1 MSEILLKN
9 VYTKGRRTDI
19 LVRGNIIA
27 KIADGIEAPGAEI
40 IDCSRM
46 AAIPGFI
53 NMHTHAAMTMTRS
66 AKEDMKLQPW
76 LQYIWKIEA
85 HFDEEILYWG
95 NKLACLEMIKTGT
108 TCFNDMYWGV
118 DIAAR
123 ACDEMGI
130 RGVHSYCMLDNG
142 NMEKAEKERRA
153 LLRAFEVSKSF
164 SPLNMFAVSVHAPY
178 TVCEDNMRFAAMFA
192 EQNNLL
198 LHIHMSETE
207 QEMIDAQRDW
217 GCSPVEYCERLGI
230 LSDRVIAAHSLWLS
244 PHDIE
249 LMGAYGVTAVHNIN
263 SNLKIASGYKF
274 PMEELMA
281 AGANVT
287 LGTDGCGSSNNLDM
301 LEALKTAAIVQ
312 KAWRRNPE
320 AIPLDTLLKI
330 GSENAAKALGL
341 NAGKIEEGKLA
352 DIALVDM
359 NNVWFTPNYNFEANL
374 VYSANSSCIDTL
386 ICDGRIVMRGRKV
399 EGEQEILDNANACA
413 ERLMSRIDS

>member
-9 VYTKGRRTDI
+9 VYTNGRRTDI

-27 KIADGIEAPGAEI
+27 KIADGIEAPGAEV

-207 QEMIDAQRDW
+207 QEILDAQRDW

-320 AIPLDTLLKI
+320 AIPLETLLKI

>member
-9 VYTKGRRTDI
+9 VYTNGRRTDI

-27 KIADGIEAPGAEI
+27 KIADGIEAPGAEV

-66 AKEDMKLQPW
+66 AKEDMKLHPW

-153 LLRAFEVSKSF
+153 LLRAFEKSQSF
-164 SPLNMFAVSVHAPY
+164 SSLNMFAVSVHAPY

-198 LHIHMSETE
+198 LHIHLCETE
-207 QEMIDAQRDW
+207 QEILDSQRDW
-217 GCSPVEYCERLGI
+217 GCSPVEYCESLGI

-320 AIPLDTLLKI
+320 AIPLETLLKI

-341 NAGKIEEGKLA
+341 NAGKIEEGRLA
-352 DIALVDM
+352 DIALIDM
-359 NNVWFTPNYNFEANL
+359 NNVWFTPNYDFEANL
-374 VYSANSSCIDTL
+374 VYSANSSCVDTL

>member
-9 VYTKGRRTDI
+9 VYTNGRRTDI

-27 KIADGIEAPGAEI
+27 KIADGIEAPGAEV

-66 AKEDMKLQPW
+66 AKEDMKLHPW

-153 LLRAFEVSKSF
+153 LLRAFEKSKSF
-164 SPLNMFAVSVHAPY
+164 SSLNMFAVSVHAPY

-198 LHIHMSETE
+198 LHIHLSETE
-207 QEMIDAQRDW
+207 QEIKDAQREW
-217 GCSPVEYCERLGI
+217 GCSPVEYCESLGI

-320 AIPLDTLLKI
+320 AIPLETLLKI

-341 NAGKIEEGKLA
+341 NAGKIEEGRLA
-352 DIALVDM
+352 DIALIDM
-359 NNVWFTPNYNFEANL
+359 NNVWFTPNYDFEANL

>member
-1 MSEILLKN
+1 MNEILLKN
-9 VYTKGRRTDI
+9 VYTNGRRTDI
-19 LVRGNIIA
+19 LVRGNIIT
-27 KIADGIEAPGAEI
+27 KIADGIEAPGAEV

-66 AKEDMKLQPW
+66 AKEDMKLHPW

-142 NMEKAEKERRA
+142 DMQKAEKERRA
-153 LLRAFEVSKSF
+153 LLRAFEKSKSF
-164 SPLNMFAVSVHAPY
+164 SSLNMFAVSVHAPY

-198 LHIHMSETE
+198 LHIHLSETE
-207 QEMIDAQRDW
+207 QEIKDAQREW
-217 GCSPVEYCERLGI
+217 GCSPVEYCESLGI

-320 AIPLDTLLKI
+320 AIPLETLQKI

-341 NAGKIEEGKLA
+341 NAGKIEEGRLA
-352 DIALVDM
+352 DIALIDM
-359 NNVWFTPNYNFEANL
+359 NNVWFTPNYDFEANL

>member
-9 VYTKGRRTDI
+9 VYIDDRRTDI

-27 KIADGIEAPGAEI
+27 KIADGIEAPEAES

-66 AKEDMKLQPW
+66 VKEDMKLQPW
-76 LQYIWKIEA
+76 LQHIWKVEA
-85 HFDEEILYWG
+85 QYDKDILYWG

-108 TCFNDMYWGV
+108 TCFNDMYWGG
-118 DIAAR
+118 DLAAL
-123 ACDEMGI
+123 AVDEMGI
-130 RGVHSYCMLDNG
+130 RAVHSYCMLDNG
-142 NMEKAEKERRA
+142 DMEKAEKERRA
-153 LLRAFEVSKSF
+153 LIRDFEKSRSF
-164 SPLNMFAVSVHAPY
+164 SSRNMFAVSVHAPY

-192 EQNNLL
+192 EQNDLL
-198 LHIHMSETE
+198 IHIHLSETE
-207 QEMIDAQRDW
+207 QEITDSQEKW
-217 GCSPVEYCERLGI
+217 GCSPVEYCERLGL
-230 LSDRVIAAHSLWLS
+230 LSERLIAAHSLWLS

-249 LMGAYGVTAVHNIN
+249 LMGAYGVTAVHNVN

-274 PMEELMA
+274 PMEELIA

-301 LEALKTAAIVQ
+301 MEALKTAAILQ

-330 GSENAAKALGL
+330 GSENAAKALRL
-341 NAGKIEEGKLA
+341 NAGKIEEGRLA
-352 DIALVDM
+352 DIVLIDM
-359 NNVWFTPNYNFEANL
+359 NNVFFTPNYNFKANL
-374 VYSANSSCIDTL
+374 VYSANSSCVDTV

-399 EGEQEILDNANACA
+399 EGEQEILDNAAACG
-413 ERLMSRIDS
+413 ERLMSRIQF

>member
-9 VYTKGRRTDI
+9 VYTNGRRTDI

-27 KIADGIEAPGAEI
+27 KIADGIEAPGEEV

-46 AAIPGFI
+46 AAIPGLI

-66 AKEDMKLQPW
+66 AKEDMKLHPW

-123 ACDEMGI
+123 VCDEMGI

-153 LLRAFEVSKSF
+153 LLRAFEKSQSF

-207 QEMIDAQRDW
+207 QEILDAQRDW
-217 GCSPVEYCERLGI
+217 GCSPVEYCESLGI

-320 AIPLDTLLKI
+320 AIPLETLLKI

-341 NAGKIEEGKLA
+341 NAGKIEEGRLA
-352 DIALVDM
+352 DIALIDM
-359 NNVWFTPNYNFEANL
+359 NNVWFTPNYDFEANL
-374 VYSANSSCIDTL
+374 VYSANSSCVDTL

>member
-1 MSEILLKN
+1 MNEILLKN
-9 VYTKGRRTDI
+9 VYTEGRRTDI

-27 KIADGIEAPGAEI
+27 KIADGIEAPGAEV

-85 HFDEEILYWG
+85 HFDEETLYWG

-118 DIAAR
+118 RTAAR
-123 ACDEMGI
+123 VCDEMGI

-142 NMEKAEKERRA
+142 DMEKAEKERRA
-153 LLRAFEVSKSF
+153 LLHAFEDSKSF
-164 SPLNMFAVSVHAPY
+164 SSLNMFAVSVHAPY

-198 LHIHMSETE
+198 LHIHLCETE
-207 QEMIDAQRDW
+207 QEIIDAQRDW
-217 GCSPVEYCERLGI
+217 GCSPVEYCESLGL

-244 PHDIE
+244 PRDIE
-249 LMGAYGVTAVHNIN
+249 IMGAHGVTAVHNIN

-301 LEALKTAAIVQ
+301 LEALKTAALLQ
-312 KAWRRNPE
+312 KAWRKNPE
-320 AIPLDTLLKI
+320 AIPLNTLLKI

-341 NAGKIEEGKLA
+341 NAGKIEEGRLA
-352 DIALVDM
+352 DIALIDM
-359 NNVWFTPNYNFEANL
+359 NNVWFTPNYDFEANL
-374 VYSANSSCIDTL
+374 VYSANSSCVDTL

-399 EGEQEILDNANACA
+399 EGEQEILDNAAACA
-413 ERLMSRIDS
+413 ERLMSRINS